1 MEEKELNVKE
11 EEKEVDSLLDAM
23 KEADEL
29 KNNENEVEENK
40 EEVKEVVKEEVVE
53 EVKEDTKP
61 QDNYVELNKPDFED
75 CEAHVED
82 MRNTFYKTMS
92 KSKNSSTIITIVL
105 LLLLVLGFALSS
117 ILSAELKWIS
127 YVIFGVAI
135 LGIVVT
141 LFINS
146 ADKKKTMAKL
156 DVYVIDFI
164 QTIDAYAFASND
176 AFSSVKACK
185 SAKLELNDIV
195 EAHFFDTINAINSR
209 NVVLANLNGKTLKCG
224 ELACRVPYQARELKE
239 GEVAPKR
246 QPSESYGVF
255 GKYITY
261 PFSKNFGVIVQL
273 EGVNFY
279 KPTYLDGY
287 EEIEVEGLKK
297 DYKVYATSKGDVKKL
312 FNDEILIDTLNSFN
326 SDDVLEN
333 MFLSINENGTKICLN
348 YNETLMEI
356 PMQKRVVNKPYL
368 HYKNDIEKVVKLIS
382 RLER

>member
-1 MEEKELNVKE
+1 MEEKDLNVKE
-11 EEKEVDSLLDAM
+11 EEKEVDSFLDAM

-29 KNNENEVEENK
+29 NNNENEVEENK
-40 EEVKEVVKEEVVE
+40 ETAEVKQEVVE
-53 EVKEDTKP
+53 EVKEETKP
-61 QDNYVELNKPDFED
+61 QDNYVELAKPEFED
-75 CEAHVED
+75 CEAHIED
-82 MRNTFYKTMS
+82 MRSEFYKNMS
-92 KSKNSSTIITIVL
+92 KSKNMSTVVTIVL

-117 ILSAELKWIS
+117 ILGEDLKWIS

-135 LGIVVT
+135 LGIIVT

-146 ADKKKTMAKL
+146 ADKKKTLAKL
-156 DVYVIDFI
+156 DVYVIDVI
-164 QTIDAYAFASND
+164 QTIDSYAFATND
-176 AFSSVKACK
+176 SFSSVKACK

-209 NVVLANLNGKTLKCG
+209 NVVLATLNDKTLKCG

-246 QPSESYGVF
+246 QPSESYGIF
-255 GKYITY
+255 GKYMTY
-261 PFSKNFGVIVQL
+261 PLNKKFGVIVQL
-273 EGVNFY
+273 EGVNYY

-287 EEIEVEGLKK
+287 EEVEVEGLKK
-297 DYKVYATSKGDVKKL
+297 DFKVYATSKGDAKKL
-312 FNDEILIDTLNSFN
+312 LNDEKLIDTLNSIN

-333 MFLSINENGTKICLN
+333 MFLSLNENGTKFCFN

-368 HYKNDIEKVVKLIS
+368 HFKNDIEKVVTLIS